1 MCPLFLH
8 TTLSLKWRASVHL
21 NTQIVS
27 TIGHL
32 VQHEDDNLNDYHGF
46 LEEQQVLWGV
56 LLEAYVV

>member
-8 TTLSLKWRASVHL
+8 TTLSLKCSL
-21 NTQIVS
+21 EYSNS
-27 TIGHL
+27 LDHL
-32 VQHEDDNLNDYHGF
+32 VQREDDNLNDYHGF